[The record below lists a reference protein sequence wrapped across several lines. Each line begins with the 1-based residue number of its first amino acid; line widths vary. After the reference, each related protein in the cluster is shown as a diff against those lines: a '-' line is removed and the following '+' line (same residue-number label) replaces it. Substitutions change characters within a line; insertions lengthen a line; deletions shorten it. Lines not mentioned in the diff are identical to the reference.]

1 MLILFKVVMSLI
13 IGQLF
18 KYPQAE
24 VTCCV
29 ITIHFQVLAGEC
41 RQFERKEGCSNMLNG
56 GW

>member
-41 RQFERKEGCSNMLNG
+41 RQLERKEGCSNMLNG